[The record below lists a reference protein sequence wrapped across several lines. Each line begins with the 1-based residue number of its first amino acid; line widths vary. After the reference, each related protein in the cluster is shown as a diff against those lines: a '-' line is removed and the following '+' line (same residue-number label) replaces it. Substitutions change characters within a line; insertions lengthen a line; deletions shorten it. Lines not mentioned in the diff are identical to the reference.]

1 MFKHKQKKVS
11 LKRYWTTRYVLT
23 LAIGLI
29 IVAVISAVW
38 IRHTTFENRLEMMQ
52 VMAKQTANQIVENE
66 VGQGGDSSLDEFD
79 VRAFLQDPGK
89 FMQMPSDPSIFL
101 VNVDGDVVYNND
113 SIEPITRRLDPSV
126 LDIAAEMETFYSE
139 EKQDTLYMIKEPVQ
153 VNGTVI
159 GWVVF
164 LELKGNLTAVQQE
177 YQPLIIMILTLAA
190 LGWLAIYLLSGRLA
204 KPITNVATAAEQ
216 VKEGNYDF
224 TLPDSVPEKEV
235 DELLSSFKEMAEKLQ
250 RLEMLRSELLA
261 GVTHELKTPVTS
273 ISGLIQAVKDGVVE
287 GEEAEEFLRI
297 SLQESEKMKK
307 MVDDLVAFNTFVA
320 DAIPLDW
327 DVYEINALTENILH
341 SWEINQEADVQL
353 EFQPSPKDVDILV
366 DAIRFEQII
375 VNLLNNAKDTEKE
388 RGIHISISIV
398 IKEGNI
404 IIEVTD
410 NGPGIPE
417 QEQPYIFERFY
428 RGETKKLAVSGFGLG
443 LPFSKMIA
451 QALKGDLNLQQS
463 SEKGTT
469 FAIQLPMK
477 RLFGK

>member
-1 MFKHKQKKVS
+1 MS

-52 VMAKQTANQIVENE
+52 VMAKQTANQIVQNE
-66 VGQGGDSSLDEFD
+66 AGHGGDSSLDEFD

-113 SIEPITRRLDPSV
+113 SIEPITSRLDPAV
-126 LDIAAEMETFYSE
+126 LDNAARMETFYSE
-139 EKQDTLYMIKEPVQ
+139 EEQDTLYMIKEPIQ

-164 LELKGNLTAVQQE
+164 LDLKGNLTAVQQE

-204 KPITNVATAAEQ
+204 KPITNVAAAAEQ
-216 VKEGNYDF
+216 VKDGNYDF

-235 DELLSSFKEMAEKLQ
+235 DDLLSSFKEMADKLQ
-250 RLEMLRSELLA
+250 RLETLRSELLA

-287 GEEAEEFLRI
+287 GEEADEFLNI

-307 MVDDLVAFNTFVA
+307 MVDDLVAFNSFVA
-320 DAIPLDW
+320 DAIPLEW
-327 DVYEINALTENILH
+327 DIYEINALTENILH
-341 SWEINQEADVQL
+341 SWKLNQEKAIQL
-353 EFQPSPKDVDILV
+353 EFTPFSEEIDISV

-375 VNLLNNAKDTEKE
+375 VNLLNNAKDTEKKTSS
-388 RGIHISISIV
+388 HISISIV
-398 IKEGNI
+398 KEESNLFI
-404 IIEVTD
+404 QVAD
-410 NGPGIPE
+410 NGPGIPK

-451 QALKGDLNLQQS
+451 QALKGDLILQQS
-463 SEKGTT
+463 SEKGTM
-469 FAIQLPMK
+469 FEIKLPINRNVLK
-477 RLFGK
+477 

>member
-1 MFKHKQKKVS
+1 MFKHKPKKVS

-23 LAIGLI
+23 LAVGLI
-29 IVAVISAVW
+29 VVAIISAIW

-52 VMAKQTANQIVENE
+52 VMAKQTANQVVQNE
-66 VGQGGDSSLDEFD
+66 TGRGDDSSLDEFD

-113 SIEPITRRLDPSV
+113 SVEPITRRLDPEV
-126 LDIAAEMETFYSE
+126 LDTSDEMETFYSE
-139 EKQDTLYMIKEPVQ
+139 EKEDTLYMIKEPIQ
-153 VNGTVI
+153 VNGSAI

-164 LELKGNLTAVQQE
+164 LELKGNLTSVQQE
-177 YQPLIIMILTLAA
+177 YQPLIIMILTLAV
-190 LGWLAIYLLSGRLA
+190 LGWLAIYLLSMRLA
-204 KPITNVATAAEQ
+204 KPITNVAAAAEQ

-224 TLPDSVPEKEV
+224 TLPESVPEKEV
-235 DELLSSFKEMAEKLQ
+235 DDLLSSFKEMAEKLQ
-250 RLEMLRSELLA
+250 RLEMLRTELLA

-287 GEEAEEFLRI
+287 GEEAEEFLNI

-320 DAIPLDW
+320 DAIPLEW
-327 DVYEINALTENILH
+327 ETYEINDLTKTILH
-341 SWEINQEADVQL
+341 SWDINQETNVQL
-353 EFQPSPKDVDILV
+353 EFHPFSEAVNISVDS
-366 DAIRFEQII
+366 IRFEQII
-375 VNLLNNAKDTEKE
+375 VNLLNNAKDSVKE
-388 RGIHISISIV
+388 SPVHISVSIV
-398 IKEGNI
+398 KKDINMMI
-404 IIEVTD
+404 RVTD

-417 QEQPYIFERFY
+417 KEQPYVFERFY

-451 QALKGDLNLQQS
+451 QALKGDLILQES
-463 SEKGTT
+463 SSKGTT
-469 FAIQLPMK
+469 FQIQLPMEDK
-477 RLFGK
+477 C